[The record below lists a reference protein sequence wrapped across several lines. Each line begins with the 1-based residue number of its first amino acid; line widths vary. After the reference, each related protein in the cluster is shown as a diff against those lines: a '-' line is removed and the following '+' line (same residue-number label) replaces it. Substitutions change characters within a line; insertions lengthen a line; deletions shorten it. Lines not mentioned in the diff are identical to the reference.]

1 MKTQFLAL
9 AIGFSF
15 TLYSQSGDKFMK
27 KGDYRSAAYAYENE
41 VLLKPSKYFD
51 MAKAYFMM
59 RDFDKAIIALEN
71 YKQKDPKANMETADW
86 WLSMLRRADEPVKS
100 VNLGDSINTSV
111 AELMPL
117 ISRDGKRMYFAA
129 RKRTG
134 GSGGYDIWYSDRR
147 EDGTWSTPKL
157 IEALSTQ
164 KDEVLW
170 SLSPDAQVALL
181 GGKHA
186 GRFGKDDIYYSVR
199 NAEGRDWSQPCNL
212 GAAINTKAYEG
223 QACMA
228 ADGQTILFVSNRPGG
243 SGKMDIYMSRLTPAG
258 WSVPVNLGST
268 INTAGNEMYPKL
280 SADGKTLYFTS
291 NGHRGFGGYDIF
303 MARRLDDSY
312 TQWSSPVNMG
322 PYINTILDEY
332 DFSITTEGN
341 LAYFFRRSSTK
352 KTNTDIYR
360 TIIPI
365 LLRPEKTVN
374 ITGAVLHER
383 DSAALLNIKYTDLS
397 TGREVARVATNAAS
411 GAYFTQ
417 LTLGRK
423 YLAEINTRGFLY
435 LSDTLDLSDIRRLIP
450 RDSFKKRLRDELEAI
465 RRQRALLEERLKEI
479 DTRMASESDRIKEE
493 YEALLKALAQSE
505 LHLRAMAAE
514 VENSRDRWLLEDV
527 VIPDIVRNYKVQ
539 RSTVGASFELKDI
552 YFDLGKATLTPQS
565 RTSLDALYEILA
577 KNDIYIELGGHTDSI
592 GSDEKN
598 LRLSQE
604 RVNAVKDYLVN
615 KGINPQRIKAVGYG
629 ETRPVAD
636 NRTEE
641 GRRKNR
647 RVEVTIIDRRA
658 ALSGTDDLIEEKPA
672 EQTPLATF
680 EITDY
685 YSTLKAAANL
695 AGLPKGSPC
704 ANETSKV
711 KTKTTKV
718 PKEKKVRERKQK
730 ERKVKPIDTDD
741 TIIITDAKPRKKKKR
756 RRGGDVVII
765 DGNGSGGN
773 VQGGTSD
780 KSSRRSRGDI
790 IPDGHYIYK
799 TLNLSYMNM
808 EIMPNSL
815 LQIGNFTGVQLNL
828 SAGSFLETHLTY
840 YLGGGNVDW
849 GANLSQLFKINI
861 GKIVRLPLQAM
872 AGYRLDYFNL
882 ADVAPLSEDKSHQ
895 GFISFPVGL
904 RYNLAFNENFVIA
917 PEYTINLNGYTF
929 DEIGTSRF
937 TSLGVQARWRFLHG
951 GFFINRGTTINFNGF
966 KVGISF

>member
-1 MKTQFLAL
+1 MKNSFLVL
-9 AIGFSF
+9 AVGLVL
-15 TLYSQSGDKFMK
+15 TAHSQSGDKFMK

-59 RDFDKAIIALEN
+59 RDIEKAISALEN
-71 YKQKDPKANMETADW
+71 YKQKDPKANLEMADW
-86 WLSMLRRADEPVKS
+86 WLNMLRRGDEPVKS
-100 VNLGDSINTSV
+100 VNMGDSINTSV

-117 ISRDGKRMYFAA
+117 IARDGKRMYFAA

-147 EDGTWSTPKL
+147 EDGTWSNPRL

-199 NAEGRDWSQPCNL
+199 NAEGREWSQPCNL

-228 ADGQTILFVSNRPGG
+228 ADGQTILFVSNRSGG
-243 SGKMDIYMSRLTPAG
+243 SGKKDIYMSRLTPNG
-258 WSVPVNLGST
+258 WSTPVNVGSV
-268 INTAGNEMYPKL
+268 INTAGDEMYPKL

-291 NGHRGFGGYDIF
+291 NGHQGFGGHDIF

-312 TQWSSPVNMG
+312 TQWSTPVNMG
-322 PYINTILDEY
+322 PYINTIGDEY

-341 LAYFFRRSSTK
+341 LAYFFRKSPSQK
-352 KTNTDIYR
+352 NNTDIYR

-374 ITGAVLHER
+374 VVGTVLHEK

-397 TGREVARVATNAAS
+397 IGREVARVATNASS

-423 YLAEINTRGFLY
+423 YLVEINTRGFLY
-435 LSDTLDLSDIRRLIP
+435 LSDTIDLSDIRSLIP
-450 RDSFKKRLRDELEAI
+450 RDSFKKRLSEELQAI
-465 RRQRALLEERLKEI
+465 LLQKTMLEKKLNEI
-479 DTRMASESDRIKEE
+479 DNRLNSESERIKEE
-493 YEALLKALAQSE
+493 YEALLKMLAQSE
-505 LHLRAMAAE
+505 IHLRAIAAE

-592 GSDEKN
+592 GSDDNN

-615 KGINPQRIKAVGYG
+615 KGINPQRIIAVGYG

-636 NRTEE
+636 NRTDE

-658 ALSGTDDLIEEKPA
+658 VLAGTDDLKEEKPM
-672 EQTPLATF
+672 EQAATQTF
-680 EITDY
+680 EISDY

-704 ANETSKV
+704 ANIAPKQVKEKAV
-711 KTKTTKV
+711 KTR
-718 PKEKKVRERKQK
+718 KEKKVRERK
-730 ERKVKPIDTDD
+730 VKPTDSDD
-741 TIIITDAKPRKKKKR
+741 TIIIADVKPRKSKRKR
-756 RRGGDVVII
+756 RRGGDIVII
-765 DGNGSGGN
+765 DGTGNGGN
-773 VQGGTSD
+773 VYGNTTPATTRKPKRD
-780 KSSRRSRGDI
+780 V
-790 IPDGHYIYK
+790 IPYGHYIYK

-808 EIMPNSL
+808 EIVPNGL
-815 LQIGNFTGVQLNL
+815 LSIGSFTGLQLNM

-840 YLGGGNVDW
+840 YLGGSNLDW

-872 AGYRLDYFNL
+872 AGYRIDYFNL
-882 ADVAPLSEDKSHQ
+882 TDVTPLGNDKEHQ

-904 RYNLAFNENFVIA
+904 RYNLAFSENFIIA
-917 PEYTINLNGYTF
+917 PEYLINLNGFTS
-929 DEIGTSRF
+929 DEIGTARY
-937 TSLGVQARWRFLHG
+937 TSIGIQARWKFLHG
-951 GFFINRGTTINFNGF
+951 GLFMNRGAVINFSGF
-966 KVGISF
+966 KVGVSF